1 MAATALKFT
10 RLRHA
15 RDVAWAAGLMADSEP
30 WLTLGRGLVANRK
43 LLRNPAKECQLV
55 RVGRV
60 RAGVLVLDPHAPLG
74 GYLQAIC
81 VAPAFRG
88 QGLGTAMVQWAEER
102 LFAVS
107 PNVFLCVSSFNHAAA
122 RLYRRL
128 GYVEVGNLREFIL
141 PGHDEILLRKTHGPL
156 SSPTS
161 PKPLK
166 GSGRRVVRT

>member
-1 MAATALKFT
+1 
-10 RLRHA
+10 
-15 RDVAWAAGLMADSEP
+15 MADSEP
-30 WLTLGRGLVANRK
+30 WLTLGRGLAANRK
-43 LLRNPAKECQLV
+43 LLRNTAKECHVV

-88 QGLGTAMVQWAEER
+88 QGLGTTMVRWAEVR

-107 PNVFLCVSSFNHAAA
+107 PNVFLCVSSFNHTAA

-128 GYVEVGNLREFIL
+128 GYVEVGNLSDFIL
-141 PGHDEILLRKTHGPL
+141 PGHDEILLRKTRGPL
-156 SSPTS
+156 SSSTS
-161 PKPLK
+161 PKARTRTGK
-166 GSGRRVVRT
+166 RAVRT